1 MPARRARRAETPS
14 ADITIFAEI
23 SSPPARERMLA
34 SFSRLIF
41 RTDEQR
47 RRSAPSC
54 KARRS
59 IAWSKSLL
67 STTQALQA
75 LALKSRR
82 WPPGEKTVAPNM
94 PPRIKEPAGSSDS
107 AIAAWPS
114 SPAHCTGHPAP
125 ACSSSKIV
133 LAPALAAYLAAIEPA
148 GPAPMTATSK
158 MSMIGKRDGRQ

>member
-14 ADITIFAEI
+14 ADITIFAKI

-41 RTDEQR
+41 RTDERR

-54 KARRS
+54 TAWQ
-59 IAWSKSLL
+59 ALPWSKSLL
-67 STTQALQA
+67 STTQALRA

-82 WPPGEKTVAPNM
+82 GPPGEKTVAPYM

-114 SPAHCTGHPAP
+114 SPAHCTGHPGRVLLQQNRA
-125 ACSSSKIV
+125 SSGFGGI
-133 LAPALAAYLAAIEPA
+133 LGGHRARRPGADDGHIENVH
-148 GPAPMTATSK
+148 
-158 MSMIGKRDGRQ
+158 IGKRDGRQ